1 MSQFKHY
8 APVSDKQLGFYID
21 SSRCSGCKACQV
33 ACKDKNNLEVGRRFR
48 RVYEVNGG
56 NFIPTG
62 QGGVSN
68 NVFAYTLSISCNHC
82 ADPICTKTVRPRRC
96 TSVRET
102 ALCALI
108 QISASAAATVRGH
121 ALTAHHSSTSRPGKC
136 QNAISAW
143 ISRRRGSSPS
153 VWQPVH
159 SKRLNSGRLMNCGRS
174 MVRSVT

>member
-56 NFIPTG
+56 SFIPTG

-82 ADPICTKTVRPRRC
+82 ADPVCTKTVQPPRC
-96 TSVRET
+96 ISVRGT

-108 QISASAAATVRGH
+108 LISVSAAATAHGL
-121 ALTAHHSSTSRPGKC
+121 ALTARHSSTSRPDRC
-136 QNAISAW
+136 PNVISAW
-143 ISRRRGSSPS
+143 ISGEGRAA
-153 VWQPVH
+153 
-159 SKRLNSGRLMNCGRS
+159 RLCGNLSTRS
-174 MVRSVT
+174 D

>member
-48 RVYEVNGG
+48 RVMKSTAGVLSRPGRAASATT
-56 NFIPTG
+56 FLPTRSLFPVTTA
-62 QGGVSN
+62 QI
-68 NVFAYTLSISCNHC
+68 LS
-82 ADPICTKTVRPRRC
+82 APKTVQPPRC
-96 TSVRET
+96 ISVRGT

-108 QISASAAATVRGH
+108 LISVSAAATAHGL
-121 ALTAHHSSTSRPGKC
+121 ALTARHSSTSRPGRC
-136 QNAISAW
+136 PNVISAW
-143 ISRRRGSSPS
+143 ISRRRESSPS

-174 MVRSVT
+174 MVRSVM

>member
-56 NFIPTG
+56 NLPTRSLFPVTTV
-62 QGGVSN
+62 QTQS
-68 NVFAYTLSISCNHC
+68 AL
-82 ADPICTKTVRPRRC
+82 KTVRPRRC

-108 QISASAAATVRGH
+108 LISASAAATARGL
-121 ALTAHHSSTSRPGKC
+121 ALTARHSSTSRPGKC

-143 ISRRRGSSPS
+143 ISRRRESSPS

-174 MVRSVT
+174 MVRSVM

>member
-68 NVFAYTLSISCNHC
+68 NVFATRSLFPVTTVQTQS
-82 ADPICTKTVRPRRC
+82 ALKTVRPRRC

-108 QISASAAATVRGH
+108 LISASAAATARGL
-121 ALTAHHSSTSRPGKC
+121 ALTARHSSTSRPGRC
-136 QNAISAW
+136 PNVISAW
-143 ISRRRGSSPS
+143 ISRRRESSPS
-153 VWQPVH
+153 AWQPVH

-174 MVRSVT
+174 MVRSVM

>member
-21 SSRCSGCKACQV
+21 SSRCSGCKACRWHAKIKTTLRSDVVSV
-33 ACKDKNNLEVGRRFR
+33 ACTKSTAGISSQPGRAASATMCL
-48 RVYEVNGG
+48 
-56 NFIPTG
+56 PTRSLFPVTTV
-62 QGGVSN
+62 QTPS
-68 NVFAYTLSISCNHC
+68 AL
-82 ADPICTKTVRPRRC
+82 KTVRPRRC

-121 ALTAHHSSTSRPGKC
+121 ALTARHSSTSRPGKC

-143 ISRRRGSSPS
+143 ISRRRGAA
-153 VWQPVH
+153 
-159 SKRLNSGRLMNCGRS
+159 RLCGNLSTRS
-174 MVRSVT
+174 D